1 MKNSIEL
8 RQDRADLI
16 EKADSMLNLAK
27 EETRNLSEKEQKSYD
42 DIMTNIDALAKN
54 ISMVERQEKLNAEI
68 AVSVGAAPVQKTS
81 DTKEARSYSIFKAI
95 KGMINNNLDGVE
107 KEMHEEAVNEARSQ
121 GIAINGLGIPASMLE
136 KRATVDQ
143 TNSAIAPTNI
153 LSYADALR
161 EASVFDKVGA
171 TMLTGLSANT
181 TIPVAAKTSVNW
193 EGENDATADGGAN
206 FSKVEL
212 SPVRCAAYVDISK
225 QLLLQNDGVEQV
237 IMRDLGRAVANK
249 LDAAIFGSSNVATA
263 PTAIATSSSIGT
275 FTEAASFVAG
285 SSVVKD
291 MVEAQGVLAAAG
303 GLNGNLAYV
312 CSPEL
317 MGQIKT
323 GAQVDNILAA
333 MQGNLALGYP
343 VYFTDGVGKSA
354 GVSGDFLFGDFS
366 RLFIGMFGG
375 LDITVDP
382 YTQAANGINRLVLNN
397 YVDFGV
403 ADSGAG
409 FVKATSLVA

>member
-1 MKNSIEL
+1 MKNSIEI
-8 RQDRADLI
+8 RQERAELI
-16 EKADSMLNLAK
+16 GKADTLLNLAK
-27 EETRNLSEKEQKSYD
+27 GESRDFTADEQTSYD
-42 DIMTNIDALAKN
+42 GMMTNIDKLAKD
-54 ISMVERQEKLNAEI
+54 IEVVERQEKLNAEI
-68 AVSVGAAPVQKTS
+68 AANVGSAPVQKTS
-81 DTKEARSYSIFKAI
+81 ETKEARSYSMFKAI

-107 KEMHEEAVNEARSQ
+107 KEMHEQAVNEARSQ

-136 KRATVDQ
+136 QRAAVTQ
-143 TNSAIAPTNI
+143 GSSAIAPTNI

-193 EGENDATADGGAN
+193 EGETDATADGGAN

-249 LDAAIFGSSNVATA
+249 LDAAIFGSSNVTGA
-263 PTAIATSSSIGT
+263 PTAIATSGSIGT
-275 FTEAASFVAG
+275 FTEAAFAAG
-285 SSVVKD
+285 SSVASD

-303 GLNGNLAYV
+303 GLKGNLAYV

-317 MGQIKT
+317 MGQIKA
-323 GAQVDNILAA
+323 GAQVDSILAV
-333 MQGNLALGYP
+333 MQGNLAAGYP

-382 YTQAANGINRLVLNN
+382 YTQAASGINRLVLNN

-403 ADSGAG
+403 ADAGAG

>member
-1 MKNSIEL
+1 MKNSIEI
-8 RQDRADLI
+8 RQERAEAI
-16 EKADSMLNLAK
+16 ENANTLLNLAK
-27 EETRNLSEKEQKSYD
+27 DESRDFTADEQVSYD
-42 DIMTNIDALAKN
+42 GMMTKIDKLAKD
-54 ISMVERQEKLNAEI
+54 IELVERQEKLNAEI
-68 AVSVGAAPVQKTS
+68 ASNVGSAPVQKTS
-81 DTKEARSYSIFKAI
+81 DTKEARSYSMFKAI
-95 KGMINNNLDGVE
+95 KGMVNNNLDGVE

-136 KRATVDQ
+136 QRATVSQ
-143 TNSAIAPTNI
+143 GSSAIAPTNI

-181 TIPVAAKTSVNW
+181 TIPVAAKTSVAW
-193 EGENDATADGGAN
+193 EGENAATADGGAN

-249 LDAAIFGSSNVATA
+249 LDAAIFGSSNVTGA
-263 PTAIATSSSIGT
+263 PTAIATSGSIGT
-275 FTEAASFVAG
+275 FTESAFVAG
-285 SSVVKD
+285 SSVASD
-291 MVEAQGVLAAAG
+291 MVTAQGKLAEAG
-303 GLNGNLAYV
+303 ALSGNLAYV

-317 MGQIKT
+317 MGQIKS
-323 GAQVDNILAA
+323 GAQVDSILAA
-333 MQGNLALGYP
+333 MQGNLAVGYP
-343 VYFTDGVGKSA
+343 VYFTNGVGSSA

-382 YTQAANGINRLVLNN
+382 YTQAASGINRLVLNN

-403 ADSGAG
+403 ADAGAG

>member
-1 MKNSIEL
+1 MKNSIEI
-8 RQDRADLI
+8 RQERAEAI
-16 EKADSMLNLAK
+16 ENANTLLNLAK
-27 EETRNLSEKEQKSYD
+27 DESRDFTADEQVSYD
-42 DIMTNIDALAKN
+42 GMMTKIDKLAKD
-54 ISMVERQEKLNAEI
+54 IELVERQEKLNAEI
-68 AVSVGAAPVQKTS
+68 ASNVGSAPVQKTS
-81 DTKEARSYSIFKAI
+81 DTKEARSYSMFKAI
-95 KGMINNNLDGVE
+95 KGMVNNNLDGVE
-107 KEMHEEAVNEARSQ
+107 KEMHEQAVNEARSQ

-136 KRATVDQ
+136 QRATVSQ
-143 TNSAIAPTNI
+143 GSSAIAPTNI

-249 LDAAIFGSSNVATA
+249 LDAAIFGSSNVTGA
-263 PTAIATSSSIGT
+263 PTAIATSGSIGT
-275 FTEAASFVAG
+275 FTESAFAAGTSVA
-285 SSVVKD
+285 SD
-291 MVEAQGVLAAAG
+291 MVTAQGVLAAAG

-317 MGQIKT
+317 MGQIKS
-323 GAQVDNILAA
+323 GAQVDNILSV
-333 MQGNLALGYP
+333 MQGNIAAGYP
-343 VYFTDGVGKSA
+343 VYFTDGAGKSA

-382 YTQAANGINRLVLNN
+382 YTQAASGINRLVLNN

-403 ADSGAG
+403 ADAGAG

>member
-1 MKNSIEL
+1 MKNSIEI
-8 RQDRADLI
+8 RQERAEI
-16 EKADSMLNLAK
+16 IGKADALLNLAK
-27 EETRNLSEKEQKSYD
+27 GESRDFTNDEQVSYD
-42 DIMTNIDALAKN
+42 GMMTNIDKLAKD
-54 ISMVERQEKLNAEI
+54 IEVVERQEKLNAEI
-68 AVSVGAAPVQKTS
+68 AANVGSAPVQKTS
-81 DTKEARSYSIFKAI
+81 ETKEARSYSMFKAI

-136 KRATVDQ
+136 QRAIVDQ
-143 TNSAIAPTNI
+143 ANSAIAPTNI

-181 TIPVAAKTSVNW
+181 TIPVAAKTSVAW
-193 EGENDATADGGAN
+193 EGENDATASGGAN

-249 LDAAIFGSSNVATA
+249 LDAAIFGSSNVAGA
-263 PTAIATSSSIGT
+263 PTAIATSGSIGT
-275 FTEAASFVAG
+275 FTEAAFAAG
-285 SSVVKD
+285 SSVASD
-291 MVEAQGVLAAAG
+291 MAEAQGVLAAAG

-323 GAQVDNILAA
+323 GAQVDSILAA

-382 YTQAANGINRLVLNN
+382 YTQAASGINRLVLNN

-403 ADSGAG
+403 ADAGAG

>member
-1 MKNSIEL
+1 MKNSIEI
-8 RQDRADLI
+8 RQERAEAI
-16 EKADSMLNLAK
+16 ENANTLLNLAK
-27 EETRNLSEKEQKSYD
+27 DESRDFTADEQVSYD
-42 DIMTNIDALAKN
+42 GMMTKIDKLAKD
-54 ISMVERQEKLNAEI
+54 IELVERQEKLNAEI
-68 AVSVGAAPVQKTS
+68 ASNVGSAPVQKTS
-81 DTKEARSYSIFKAI
+81 DTKEARSYSMFKAI

-136 KRATVDQ
+136 QRATVSQ
-143 TNSAIAPTNI
+143 GSSAIAPTNI

-249 LDAAIFGSSNVATA
+249 LDAAIFGSSNVTGA
-263 PTAIATSSSIGT
+263 PTAIATSGSINT
-275 FTEAASFVAG
+275 FTEAAFAAGTSVA
-285 SSVVKD
+285 SD
-291 MVEAQGVLAAAG
+291 MVTAQGVLAAAG

-317 MGQIKT
+317 MGQIKS
-323 GAQVDNILAA
+323 GAQVDNILSV
-333 MQGNLALGYP
+333 MQGNIAAGYP
-343 VYFTDGVGKSA
+343 VYFTDGLGKSA

-382 YTQAANGINRLVLNN
+382 YTQAASGINRLVLNN

-403 ADSGAG
+403 ADAGAG

>member
-1 MKNSIEL
+1 MKNSIEI
-8 RQDRADLI
+8 RQERAEI
-16 EKADSMLNLAK
+16 IGKADALLNLAK
-27 EETRNLSEKEQKSYD
+27 GESRDFTNDEQVSYD
-42 DIMTNIDALAKN
+42 GMMNNIDKLAKD
-54 ISMVERQEKLNAEI
+54 IEVVERQEKLNAEI
-68 AVSVGAAPVQKTS
+68 AANVGSAPVQKTS
-81 DTKEARSYSIFKAI
+81 DTKEARSYSMFKAI

-121 GIAINGLGIPASMLE
+121 GVAINGLGIPASMLE
-136 KRATVDQ
+136 QRAIVDQ
-143 TNSAIAPTNI
+143 TNSGIAPTNI

-193 EGENDATADGGAN
+193 EGENDATSSGGAN
-206 FSKVEL
+206 FEKVEL

-249 LDAAIFGSSNVATA
+249 LDAAIFGSSNVQGA
-263 PTAIATSSSIGT
+263 PTAIATSGSIGT
-275 FTEAASFVAG
+275 FTESAFVAG
-285 SSVVKD
+285 SSVASD
-291 MVEAQGVLAAAG
+291 MAEAQGKLAEAG
-303 GLNGNLAYV
+303 GLSGNLAYV

-323 GAQVDNILAA
+323 GAQVDSILAA

-343 VYFTDGVGKSA
+343 VYFTDGVGKVA

-366 RLFIGMFGG
+366 RLYIGMFGG

-382 YTQAANGINRLVLNN
+382 YTQAASGINRLVLNN

-403 ADSGAG
+403 ADAGAG

>member
-1 MKNSIEL
+1 MKNSIEI
-8 RQDRADLI
+8 RQERAEAI
-16 EKADSMLNLAK
+16 ENANTLLNLAK
-27 EETRNLSEKEQKSYD
+27 DESRDFTADEQVSYD
-42 DIMTNIDALAKN
+42 GMMTKIDKLAKD
-54 ISMVERQEKLNAEI
+54 IELVERQEKLNAEI
-68 AVSVGAAPVQKTS
+68 ASNVGSAPVQKTS
-81 DTKEARSYSIFKAI
+81 DTKEARSYSMFKAI

-136 KRATVDQ
+136 QRATVSQ
-143 TNSAIAPTNI
+143 GSSAIAPTNI

-249 LDAAIFGSSNVATA
+249 LDAAIFGSSNVTGA
-263 PTAIATSSSIGT
+263 PTAIATSGSIGT
-275 FTEAASFVAG
+275 FTEAAFAAGTSVA
-285 SSVVKD
+285 SD
-291 MVEAQGVLAAAG
+291 MVTAQGVLAAAG

-317 MGQIKT
+317 MGQIKS
-323 GAQVDNILAA
+323 GAQVDNILSV
-333 MQGNLALGYP
+333 MQGNIAAGYP
-343 VYFTDGVGKSA
+343 VYFTDGLGKSA

-382 YTQAANGINRLVLNN
+382 YTQAASGINRLVLNN

-403 ADSGAG
+403 ADAGAG

>member
-1 MKNSIEL
+1 MKNSIEI
-8 RQDRADLI
+8 RQERAEAI
-16 EKADSMLNLAK
+16 ENANTLLNLAK
-27 EETRNLSEKEQKSYD
+27 DESRDFTADEQVSYD
-42 DIMTNIDALAKN
+42 GMMTNIDKLAKD
-54 ISMVERQEKLNAEI
+54 IEVVERQEKLNAEI
-68 AVSVGAAPVQKTS
+68 ASNVGSAPVQKTS
-81 DTKEARSYSIFKAI
+81 DTKEARSYSMFKAI

-107 KEMHEEAVNEARSQ
+107 KEMHEQAVNEARSQ
-121 GIAINGLGIPASMLE
+121 GVAINGLGIPASMLE
-136 KRATVDQ
+136 QRAAVTQ
-143 TNSAIAPTNI
+143 GSSAIAPTNI

-193 EGENDATADGGAN
+193 EGETDATADGGAN

-249 LDAAIFGSSNVATA
+249 LDAAIFGSSNVTGA
-263 PTAIATSSSIGT
+263 PTAIATSGSIGT
-275 FTEAASFVAG
+275 FTESAFVAG
-285 SSVVKD
+285 SSVASD
-291 MVEAQGVLAAAG
+291 MVTAQGKLAEAG
-303 GLNGNLAYV
+303 ALSGNLAYV

-317 MGQIKT
+317 MGQIKS
-323 GAQVDNILAA
+323 GAQVDSILAA
-333 MQGNLALGYP
+333 MQGNLAVGYP
-343 VYFTDGVGKSA
+343 VYFTNSVGNSA

-382 YTQAANGINRLVLNN
+382 YTQAASGINRLVLNN

-403 ADSGAG
+403 ADAGAG